1 MSSKR
6 KSAPIKVDGGVA
18 SNGSLPRSS
27 SPSINSDNCGSD
39 DDVDSNHNSRPVSDN
54 ELRLQDGLI
63 ADDRCSST
71 DKLADDNFITKTDE
85 PIQSKKLK
93 LAEFSRDVSKH
104 FCVSFILKTIINYDS
119 SPHIT
124 YFKVKLS

>member
-6 KSAPIKVDGGVA
+6 KSAPIKNDGGVA

-54 ELRLQDGLI
+54 EIRLQDGLLTE
-63 ADDRCSST
+63 RCSST
-71 DKLADDNFITKTDE
+71 EKLNEHDTFLNKTDE
-85 PIQSKKLK
+85 VVQSNNKKIK
-93 LAEFSRDVSKH
+93 LAEFSRDVSAL
-104 FCVSFILKTIINYDS
+104 SLKY
-119 SPHIT
+119 
-124 YFKVKLS
+124 

>member
-54 ELRLQDGLI
+54 ERLQDSMI
-63 ADDRCSST
+63 TDERCSST
-71 DKLADDNFITKTDE
+71 DKLGDENFITKTDE

-93 LAEFSRDVSKH
+93 LAEFSRDVS
-104 FCVSFILKTIINYDS
+104 V
-119 SPHIT
+119 
-124 YFKVKLS
+124 V